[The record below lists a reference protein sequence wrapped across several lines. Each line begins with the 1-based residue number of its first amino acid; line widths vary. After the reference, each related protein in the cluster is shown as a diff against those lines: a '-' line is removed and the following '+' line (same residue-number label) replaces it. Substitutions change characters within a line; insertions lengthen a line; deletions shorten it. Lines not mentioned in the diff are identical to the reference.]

1 MIDDAVKIL
10 MLALVS
16 AGEALENAYVAH
28 FLSVGGLQHPLLQ
41 NATFLPLV
49 TPSGNY
55 EFSPTEF
62 ADIRL
67 SLFKCMYISCVQII

>member
-1 MIDDAVKIL
+1 

-28 FLSVGGLQHPLLQ
+28 FLSIGGLRHPLLQ
-41 NATFLPLV
+41 NATFLPPL

-55 EFSPTEF
+55 EFSPGDF
-62 ADIRL
+62 AGIRL
-67 SLFKCMYISCVQII
+67 SLFKCAYHPCVWAYWALNLPFLQ